1 LVLSFFSFLFIPQL
15 LDLSR
20 LEKHSF
26 IRIINL
32 FPNSQD
38 KNDFLEEKQLFSS
51 FSTEGEETNST
62 SCSSSDNC
70 FTWEE
75 FCEFI
80 SNDCQVLVPITG
92 NDSNHSS
99 QNFFLMIDDLD
110 VFDSIGRHSAH
121 HSHGGGHSAPHHNNN
136 NNSHSSSPPLTPI
149 QLVSKCLSSVNEFDQ
164 RIFFRR
170 ETDFQKNYSFIVS
183 FIGAAKQPTE
193 VPLQFSDMNFLSRSS
208 SAAEKTASQRFVNG
222 PLHEE
227 DKQPLI
233 STYLKSR

>member
-1 LVLSFFSFLFIPQL
+1 

-38 KNDFLEEKQLFSS
+38 KTDFLEEKQLFSS
-51 FSTEGEETNST
+51 FSTETEEAT
-62 SCSSSDNC
+62 SSSSMSSGC

-80 SNDCQVLVPITG
+80 SNDCQVPISVTG
-92 NDSNHSS
+92 NDFNHSS
-99 QNFFLMIDDLD
+99 SSSQYYFLMIDDLD
-110 VFDSIGRHSAH
+110 VFESIGRHCGRSVSH
-121 HSHGGGHSAPHHNNN
+121 KNNNKNDSQSSSHGHFTTSL
-136 NNSHSSSPPLTPI
+136 PLTPI
-149 QLVSKCLSSVNEFDQ
+149 QLVSRCLSSINEFDQ

-170 ETDFQKNYSFIVS
+170 ETDFQKNNKSFIVS
-183 FIGAAKQPTE
+183 FIGSAKQPTE

-208 SAAEKTASQRFVNG
+208 SAAEKAASQRFVNG

-227 DKQPLI
+227 DKQPLL
-233 STYLKSR
+233 SAYLKYR